1 MLIMRL
7 RRRLLGVLLAGA
19 AALVALSLR
28 GRSMAAV
35 EPPAGGSS
43 QEQAPNRR
51 EFTLTV
57 KNYRYA
63 PGRIEVAQ
71 GDLVKLTV
79 KSEDVDYSLTI
90 DAYRVSRR
98 VPAGGMTT
106 IEFLADRAGT
116 FEYYSNL
123 TSDERHAETKGEL
136 VVRAR

>member
-1 MLIMRL
+1 MPYMRL
-7 RRRLLGVLLAGA
+7 RRRFLGLLLAGA
-19 AALVALSLR
+19 AWLVALSLR
-28 GRSMAAV
+28 GRAAGS
-35 EPPAGGSS
+35 PADADG

-51 EFTLTV
+51 EFTLTA
-57 KNYRYA
+57 KNYRYT

-98 VPAGGMTT
+98 VPAKGMTT

-116 FEYYSNL
+116 FPYYSNL
-123 TSDERHAETKGEL
+123 TSDDRHAETKGEL

>member
-1 MLIMRL
+1 MLFMRL
-7 RRRLLGVLLAGA
+7 RRRLVGL
-19 AALVALSLR
+19 LVAGTAWFVVMALR
-28 GRSMAAV
+28 GRPWAA
-35 EPPAGGSS
+35 EPPAHGNG

-51 EFTLTV
+51 EFALTAR
-57 KNYRYA
+57 NYRYV

-98 VPAGGMTT
+98 VPAKGMTT
-106 IEFLADRAGT
+106 IEFLADRPGT